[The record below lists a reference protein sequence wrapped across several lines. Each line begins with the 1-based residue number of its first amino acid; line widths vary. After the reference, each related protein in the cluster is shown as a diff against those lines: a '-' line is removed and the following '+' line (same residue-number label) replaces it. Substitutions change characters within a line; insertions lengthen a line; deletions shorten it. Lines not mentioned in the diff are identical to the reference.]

1 MSEDRKDEFESND
14 PDKKPAWEPLER
26 MGQEPPAAPPGQGSG
41 GYEPPRSNEDGNDEG
56 GCGLMVAGAFVS
68 ILFTVLLTP
77 MTLGTG
83 NFGVLFIPPT
93 ILAVIGIIM
102 VVKGEN
108 KAFGW
113 GLIAGPF
120 TGLII
125 AWGVCVA
132 MLSSLH

>member
-1 MSEDRKDEFESND
+1 MSEDRKDEFENNESD
-14 PDKKPAWEPLER
+14 QQPAWEPLER
-26 MGQEPPAAPPGQGSG
+26 MGQEPPAAPPGQSSG

-120 TGLII
+120 AGLII

>member
-14 PDKKPAWEPLER
+14 PDKQSAWEPLEQVD
-26 MGQEPPAAPPGQGSG
+26 QEPPAAPPGQSSGS
-41 GYEPPRSNEDGNDEG
+41 YEPPRSNEDGNDEG

-83 NFGVLFIPPT
+83 NFGVLFIPPM
-93 ILAVIGIIM
+93 ILAVIGIVM

-120 TGLII
+120 AGLII

>member
-83 NFGVLFIPPT
+83 NFGVLFIPPRSSPSS
-93 ILAVIGIIM
+93 ASSWSS
-102 VVKGEN
+102 KG
-108 KAFGW
+108 KTKHSDGD
-113 GLIAGPF
+113 
-120 TGLII
+120 
-125 AWGVCVA
+125 
-132 MLSSLH
+132 SSQDPSPASSSRGACASRC